1 MTRREEILRAVSQ
14 AATVH
19 AESRKG
25 PRTSS
30 DVIGAVAERNIPL
43 LFRPLDKLWGAFITV
58 NDEERGIIVTIRLG
72 LPVQTIHGRP
82 RTGPSDARTQ
92 SVWYAS
98 GDPRCRFAAAVQ
110 TGGIAARRVGG
121 SVEVT
126 PAHRTALRQQR
137 RRHPGEHA
145 RTRHHER
152 PDRSATRE
160 RQEAIRRVGAKSTG
174 PCRYFPRSSRS
185 GTPQLLAEHIH

>member
-72 LPVQTIHGRP
+72 LPVQ
-82 RTGPSDARTQ
+82 
-92 SVWYAS
+92 
-98 GDPRCRFAAAVQ
+98 RFTV
-110 TGGIAARRVGG
+110 
-121 SVEVT
+121 
-126 PAHRTALRQQR
+126 AHELGHLMLGHSQ
-137 RRHPGEHA
+137 
-145 RTRHHER
+145 
-152 PDRSATRE
+152 
-160 RQEAIRRVGAKSTG
+160 
-174 PCRYFPRSSRS
+174 S
-185 GTPQLLAEHIH
+185 GTLLEIPVVALPLPSRLAATCPEPAGIRVPR